1 VLLTY
6 SSLVLLEVLQCLN
19 NNPKKGLYAQYL
31 GNQVFGMPVAVI
43 CMQHTHWSC
52 HLAASVYTGGLQGQ
66 DGPIAWSM
74 RYELLIWWQ
83 RPIVITLWDVY
94 FYANHTTSLSLLSEG
109 ECSILLF
116 THILADWFKQIN
128 GLFFSTA
135 DPGLIYVHGIDYE
148 VWFNAFTL
156 LYL

>member
-1 VLLTY
+1 
-6 SSLVLLEVLQCLN
+6 
-19 NNPKKGLYAQYL
+19 
-31 GNQVFGMPVAVI
+31 
-43 CMQHTHWSC
+43 
-52 HLAASVYTGGLQGQ
+52 
-66 DGPIAWSM
+66 
-74 RYELLIWWQ
+74 
-83 RPIVITLWDVY
+83 VITLWDVY
-94 FYANHTTSLSLLSEG
+94 FCANYTTSLSLLSEG

-156 LYL
+156 LHL